1 MLSQNFIK
9 MYCIPPYQRRIQKFC
24 KRGGVREAVFQ
35 LRHTLSQMP
44 KVNYTHFIREKA
56 TYWREKK
63 GYWSQLVGSAPPLFP
78 GLIGHWCVLSLVTP
92 LLVVCYDQYQRFMY
106 CLCHSSLVIATLLP
120 FSCSICLKQYTACL
134 DCRFFRHWVDTKM
147 CRMVPK
153 ISLNYVNNCTKTC
166 RQSWIFSSDLS
177 DGEAQE
183 YCMLVLNILCMCD
196 LICDMLQFWQNQCK
210 WINLN
215 RKPEDDKNVLYE
227 EISSWISICWV
238 I

>member
-1 MLSQNFIK
+1 MFRLVLHTHKLQVFLRCCKYCNVSQLAQYVVLCHGDYVVHSGFTCGCFYHLCRGGMTDWLLLLILLMLSQNFFK

-120 FSCSICLKQYTACL
+120 FSCSICLKQ
-134 DCRFFRHWVDTKM
+134 
-147 CRMVPK
+147 
-153 ISLNYVNNCTKTC
+153 
-166 RQSWIFSSDLS
+166 
-177 DGEAQE
+177 
-183 YCMLVLNILCMCD
+183 
-196 LICDMLQFWQNQCK
+196 
-210 WINLN
+210 
-215 RKPEDDKNVLYE
+215 
-227 EISSWISICWV
+227 
-238 I
+238 